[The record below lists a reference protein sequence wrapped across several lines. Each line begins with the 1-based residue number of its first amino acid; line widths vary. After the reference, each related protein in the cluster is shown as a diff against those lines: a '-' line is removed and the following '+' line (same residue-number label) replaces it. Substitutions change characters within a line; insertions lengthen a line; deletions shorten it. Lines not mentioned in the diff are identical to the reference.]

1 MSIFIMEGGYVN
13 EVSTYRGIGIKE
25 NLLKPRTYLGFAVAA
40 AVIYIFFRNFD
51 FSTALASI
59 ADAKVSFLLLAVAV
73 FYVSLPLRAP
83 AGDHSCD
90 HPGLIL
96 TQDRFRIII
105 FSRGSPMRCCRRGSA
120 TSPRLPA
127 QEKQECARFPVAW
140 SAFL

>member
-1 MSIFIMEGGYVN
+1 MEGGYVN

-73 FYVSLPLRAP
+73 FYVSLPLRGA
-83 AGDHSCD
+83 
-90 HPGLIL
+90 
-96 TQDRFRIII
+96 RW
-105 FSRGSPMRCCRRGSA
+105 GSLLRPSGVDINSGSLSHYYFLSWFA
-120 TSPRLPA
+120 NALLPA
-127 QEKQECARFPVAW
+127 RIGDIYRAYLLKKNKTCARFPVAW